1 MFGIG
6 RSSNGKVGR
15 AAKPGETPNRRGIP
29 VTKGSG
35 NGTPAKG
42 RPPAKSKPKPTA

>member
-15 AAKPGETPNRRGIP
+15 AAKPGETVNRRATP
-29 VTKGSG
+29 VAKGSG
-35 NGTPAKG
+35 KGTPAKG
-42 RPPAKSKPKPTA
+42 RPAKSKPRES